1 MNRFTTIIF
10 TLLVTFLLL
19 SPLALAESNAGD
31 GMAQQELMLT
41 LDKAIKTAL
50 ANNTLIREAIE
61 KQKAAV
67 EEKNSAKADFFPKA
81 FASYSYTNLKEKPY
95 TIFGGSEIP
104 MGNKDNYHWDVS
116 LVQPIFTGF
125 ALSTIHKMAK
135 LGVDLRE
142 MEKKRA
148 ILDITRQV
156 KVAYFNI
163 LLAKKFFAV
172 ADEAVK
178 NLESHVRDAQL
189 FYDQEMIPYNDL
201 LKPKVALAN
210 AVQNRARAET
220 NVDMAVSSLNTL
232 LRLDLNKKTEVED
245 VSRITP
251 LSYDLKDLTG
261 EAVRNRPELRALQI
275 ALQNADNAV
284 RLARSSYYPEVSLIG
299 NYEQKGDNPGANN
312 NDYGNR
318 YNASATMQARWKFF
332 EWGKT
337 KADVKKYLHEKKALT
352 EKLKGSRDGIELETK
367 NAFLNLQVSRK
378 NIRTAEESLGQA
390 KENYRITNLQYQ
402 QQITTSTEVL
412 DARTFLSQAET
423 NYYGA
428 LYGYMISEAELERA
442 VGRGPGNNL
451 AVKN

>member
-1 MNRFTTIIF
+1 
-10 TLLVTFLLL
+10 
-19 SPLALAESNAGD
+19 
-31 GMAQQELMLT
+31 
-41 LDKAIKTAL
+41 
-50 ANNTLIREAIE
+50 
-61 KQKAAV
+61 
-67 EEKNSAKADFFPKA
+67 
-81 FASYSYTNLKEKPY
+81 YSYTNLKEKPY
-95 TIFGGSEIP
+95 AVFGPSKIP
-104 MGNKDNYHWDVS
+104 VANKDNYHWDVS

-125 ALSTIHKMAK
+125 ALSTIHRMAG

-148 ILDITRQV
+148 ILDVIRQV

-163 LLAKKFFAV
+163 LLAKKFFTV

-178 NLESHVRDAQL
+178 NLESHVRDAQH
-189 FYDQEMIPYNDL
+189 FYDQGMIPYNDL
-201 LKPKVALAN
+201 LKSKVALAN
-210 AVQNRARAET
+210 AVQNRTRAET
-220 NVDMAVSSLNTL
+220 KVDMAVSSLNML
-232 LRLDLNKKTEVED
+232 LSLDLNKKTEIED
-245 VSRITP
+245 ISNIAS
-251 LSYDLKDLTG
+251 LSYDLKDLTD
-261 EAVRNRPELRALQI
+261 EAVRSRPELRALQI

-284 RLARSSYYPEVSLIG
+284 RLAKSSYYPEVSLIG
-299 NYEQKGDNPGANN
+299 NYEQQGDNPGANN

-337 KADVKKYLHEKKALT
+337 KADVRKYLHEKKAIA
-352 EKLKGSRDGIELETK
+352 ERLKGAKDSIELDVK

-378 NIRTAEESLGQA
+378 NICTAEESLGQA

-402 QQITTSTEVL
+402 QQMTTSTEVL

-442 VGRGPGNNL
+442 VGKGW
-451 AVKN
+451 

>member
-1 MNRFTTIIF
+1 MNRFTKIIF
-10 TLLVTFLLL
+10 TVWVTFLLL
-19 SPLALAESNAGD
+19 SPLALAESNAAS
-31 GMAQQELMLT
+31 GMAQRELTLP

-67 EEKNSAKADFFPKA
+67 EEKNSAKANFFPKA
-81 FASYSYTNLKEKPY
+81 SASYSYTNLKEKPY
-95 TIFGGSEIP
+95 TVFSGNEIP

-125 ALSTIHKMAK
+125 ALSTIHEMAK
-135 LGVDLRE
+135 LGVDLRG

-148 ILDITRQV
+148 ILDVTRQV

-163 LLAKKFFAV
+163 LLAKKFFTV

-178 NLESHVRDAQL
+178 DLESHVRDAQL

-220 NVDMAVSSLNTL
+220 KVDMAVSSLNTL

-245 VSRITP
+245 ISHITP

-261 EAVRNRPELRALQI
+261 EAVQSRPELRAFQI

-284 RLARSSYYPEVSLIG
+284 RLAKSSYYPEVSLIG
-299 NYEQKGDNPGANN
+299 NYEQQGDNPGANN

-318 YNASATMQARWKFF
+318 YNASATVQARWKFF

-337 KADVKKYLHEKKALT
+337 KADVRKYLHEKKALA
-352 EKLKGSRDGIELETK
+352 EKLKGAKDSIELEVK
-367 NAFLNLQVSRK
+367 NAFLNLQVSGK

-390 KENYRITNLQYQ
+390 KENYRITNLQYRQ
-402 QQITTSTEVL
+402 QMTTSTEVL

-451 AVKN
+451 TVKN